1 MDRVHDLLTPFRI
14 KHGSR
19 FIKNNAVGLHGKNAG
34 NSYTL
39 LLPAGKHGRRLFTIR
54 CHPHLFQCKIH
65 TFSYFF
71 RRHAQIFRTESHI
84 FLHHGSDKLVVW
96 ILENHAHLLADIP
109 YTAGVGSAHSFH
121 NKLSFRRY
129 EERIQMAGQRGLTA
143 TVRPDD
149 GGKFPFLI
157 CAVTSLSASKVLPS
171 SVSKVWETW
180 QISKRT
186 SPELL
191 SILSSLYI

>member
-1 MDRVHDLLTPFRI
+1 MIRRDRLLHEMGNEDDGDPLCFIQLMDRVHDLLTPFRI

-34 NSYTL
+34 NSHTL
-39 LLPAGKHGRRLFTIR
+39 LLPAGKHGRRLFTIG

-109 YTAGVGSAHSFH
+109 YTAGVGSAHPFH
-121 NKLSFRRY
+121 NKLSFRR
-129 EERIQMAGQRGLTA
+129 
-143 TVRPDD
+143 
-149 GGKFPFLI
+149 
-157 CAVTSLSASKVLPS
+157 
-171 SVSKVWETW
+171 
-180 QISKRT
+180 
-186 SPELL
+186 
-191 SILSSLYI
+191 

>member
-39 LLPAGKHGRRLFTIR
+39 LLPAGKHGRRLFTIG

-71 RRHAQIFRTESHI
+71 RRHAQIFRAESHI
-84 FLHHGSDKLVVW
+84 FFHHGSDKLVVG
-96 ILENHAHLLADIP
+96 ILKTMPTFWRISHTRPASEVRIP
-109 YTAGVGSAHSFH
+109 STISSPSVGIRSA
-121 NKLSFRRY
+121 FRWRASVDLPLPFVPM
-129 EERIQMAGQRGLTA
+129 MA
-143 TVRPDD
+143 VNS
-149 GGKFPFLI
+149 PF
-157 CAVTSLSASKVLPS
+157 
-171 SVSKVWETW
+171 
-180 QISKRT
+180 
-186 SPELL
+186 
-191 SILSSLYI
+191 